1 MGFEMKFQYHDRL
14 AEGFG
19 YNKDE
24 VKEMKR
30 KLGDPLEDVP
40 LDKLAGVIFAQY
52 ARRDIMV
59 VGVAVEEITRKSVSF
74 KETKGGIVLKNK
86 KFLLDEDANHIVVQE
101 VTAVMVPVQA
111 NVNLAQPARANVNL
125 AQSPRSVR
133 GGQGRKKQVVFM
145 PSETTAVRELFR
157 QTGAR
162 LTPEK
167 EYPVLSEQMNA
178 SGIGMT
184 FTITDDVGREH
195 TVPDEFFVQADITL
209 LADQQLG
216 FSRTNGTR
224 DTSNLSWAGAVSDNI
239 PNIRGR

>member
-1 MGFEMKFQYHDRL
+1 MKFQYHDRL

-40 LDKLAGVIFAQY
+40 LDKLAGVIFSQY

-59 VGVAVEEITRKSVSF
+59 IGVSVEEITRKAVSF

-86 KFLLDEDANHIVVQE
+86 KFLLDEDAHHIVVQE
-101 VTAVMVPVQA
+101 VTAAMVPVQA
-111 NVNLAQPARANVNL
+111 NVNLAQPARPNVNL
-125 AQSPRSVR
+125 AQSARSVR

-145 PSETTAVRELFR
+145 PSEVEAVRELFR
-157 QTGAR
+157 QTGVR

-178 SGIGMT
+178 NGIGMT
-184 FTITDDVGREH
+184 LTITDDVGREH
-195 TVPDEFFVQADITL
+195 AVPDEFFVQAAINL
-209 LADQQLG
+209 LADHQLG
-216 FSRTNGTR
+216 FSRPNGMR
-224 DTSNLSWAGAVSDNI
+224 DGSNLAWSGVVGDNI